1 MMNLLLALTIAVTP
15 AEDFERIAKPVFEQ
29 HCFKCHSGE
38 KPKAGLNLSTAK
50 LALEGSRS
58 GPVVT
63 AGDVDGSLIVQVLA
77 AGHDTHMPPDVQ
89 LEKAEI
95 DKIAEWVKELPK
107 QVVAARKE
115 MQVTEKD
122 RQHWA
127 FRPVKAPATTSP
139 HAIDELI
146 SAKLIEKSLA
156 LSKPADRRT
165 LARRLW
171 FDLIGLPPTPEEVE
185 AFVTDSS
192 PDAYAK
198 LVDKLLASPHYGERW
213 ARHWLDLARFAD
225 AEADSV
231 NPREQVPASAHYFR
245 DYVIRSFNAD
255 KPYDR
260 FLMEQLAGDLL
271 APDDRDAV
279 IATAFLRL
287 SPPSGAEG
295 EKARYD
301 ELDDMVATTSS
312 VFLGLTVGCAR
323 CHDHK
328 TDPIP
333 QRDYYRLT
341 AVFAGT
347 ERKSLPVPTAE
358 AKVADEAA
366 EKKRQAE
373 LAEIRA
379 KIEDLEKP
387 VRDQIDPDEMPA
399 PDFVGPPPPSAF
411 FKFRERELA
420 RLRQKLTEAEG
431 EQPRIATAPAVSE
444 KSDPPKAHLLL
455 RGDPRSV
462 GDEVTPGALVVLSA
476 DGGNLSPD
484 QRRLALARWLASPQH
499 PLTARVMVNRL
510 WHYHFGRGFVDTTSN
525 FGPAGGKPTHP
536 VLLDWLAAEFVRSG
550 WSVKHMHRLIVTSA
564 TYQQSSLESPE
575 QKTLDPENRLWSRY
589 PRRRLEAEAI
599 RDAILFTSGRLNP
612 VMFGPGARARPGDV
626 ALAPEAARSPL
637 AVREG
642 PQQARRSVY
651 LSVSRSAPSVLL
663 ESFDQP
669 APACPCDARR
679 STTVAPQALLLLNAP
694 FIIEQADYFA
704 RRVKSEAGNDPAA
717 QVDRIYRMAL
727 GRPPKDSERQKAIQ
741 FLSDPVLKQRPGRR
755 PGADDPGALADL
767 AHVIYNLNEFVWV
780 D

>member
-1 MMNLLLALTIAVTP
+1 MTPLVLSIFIAVTP
-15 AEDFERIAKPVFEQ
+15 AEDFERVKPVLAQ
-29 HCFKCHSGE
+29 HCFKCHDGE
-38 KPKAGLNLSTAK
+38 KPKAGLS
-50 LALEGSRS
+50 LASAEKALAGSRS
-58 GPVVT
+58 GPIVT
-63 AGDVDGSLIVQVLA
+63 AGNVDASLIVQVLA
-77 AGHDTHMPPDVQ
+77 AGHDTHMPPDGQ
-89 LEKAEI
+89 LEKADI
-95 DKIAEWVKELPK
+95 DKIADWVKGLPK
-107 QVVAARKE
+107 QAIAPRKE
-115 MQVTEKD
+115 MQVTAKD
-122 RQHWA
+122 REHWA
-127 FRPVKAPATTSP
+127 FQPLKPPTVTAPNP
-139 HAIDELI
+139 IDELI
-146 SAKLIEKSLA
+146 TVKLKEKGLT
-156 LSKPADRRT
+156 LSKPAERRV

-171 FDLIGLPPTPEEVE
+171 FDLIGLPPTPEDVE
-185 AFVTDSS
+185 AFIVDTSS
-192 PDAYAK
+192 DAYAR
-198 LVDKLLASPHYGERW
+198 LVKKLLASPHYGERW

-225 AEADSV
+225 AEAD
-231 NPREQVPASAHYFR
+231 NPREQVPASAHYYR

-260 FLMEQLAGDLL
+260 FLMEQLAGDLM
-271 APDDRDAV
+271 APNDRDAL
-279 IATAFLRL
+279 IATGFLRL
-287 SPPSGAEG
+287 SPASGAEG

-333 QRDYYRLT
+333 QRDYYRMT

-373 LAEIRA
+373 LA
-379 KIEDLEKP
+379 DLRSQIAELDKP
-387 VRDQIDPDEMPA
+387 VRDQREPDEEP
-399 PDFVGPPPPSAF
+399 PPHFVGPPTESAF
-411 FKFRERELA
+411 SKFRVRELQ
-420 RLRQKLTEAEG
+420 RLSAKLREAEG
-431 EQPRIATAPAVSE
+431 EQPRIATAPAVGE
-444 KSDPPKAHLLL
+444 KNDPPKAHLLL

-462 GDEVTPGALVVLSA
+462 GDEVAPGAPVVLSA
-476 DGGNLSPD
+476 DGGNLAAD
-484 QRRLALARWLASPQH
+484 QRRLALATWLASPQH
-499 PLTARVMVNRL
+499 PLTARVMANRL

-525 FGPAGGKPTHP
+525 FGPAGAKPTHP
-536 VLLDWLAAEFVRSG
+536 ELLDWLAAEFVRSG
-550 WSVKHMHRLIVTSA
+550 WSIKHMHRLIVMSA
-564 TYQQSSLESPE
+564 TYQQASAESAE
-575 QKTLDPENRLWSRY
+575 HKKLDPDNRLWSRY

-694 FIIEQADYFA
+694 FIIEQADYLA
-704 RRVKSEAGNDPAA
+704 RRVKGEAGNDPAA
-717 QVDRIYRMAL
+717 QVDRLYRMTL
-727 GRPPKDSERQKAIQ
+727 GRPPKDSEKEKAIR
-741 FLSDPVLKQRPGRR
+741 FLNDPVLKQRAGRR

>member
-1 MMNLLLALTIAVTP
+1 MPLMFAMFIAVTP
-15 AEDFERIAKPVFEQ
+15 AEDFERIKPVFAQ
-29 HCFKCHSGE
+29 HCFKCHEGE
-38 KPKAGLNLSTAK
+38 KPKAGLDLSTAAK
-50 LALEGSRS
+50 VLEGSRS
-58 GPVVT
+58 GPIVT
-63 AGDVDGSLIVQVLA
+63 AGNADGSLLVHVLA
-77 AGHDTHMPPDVQ
+77 AGHETHMPPDVQ
-89 LEKAEI
+89 LAKGDI
-95 DKIAEWVKELPK
+95 DKIAEWVKGLPK
-107 QVVAARKE
+107 QAVATRKE
-115 MQVTEKD
+115 MQVTAKD
-122 RQHWA
+122 REHWA
-127 FRPVKAPATTSP
+127 FRPVEAPATTSSNP
-139 HAIDELI
+139 IDELI
-146 SAKLIEKSLA
+146 SIKLKDKGLA
-156 LSKPADRRT
+156 LSQPAERRV

-171 FDLIGLPPTPEEVE
+171 FDLIGLPPTPEEIETFVADTSPE
-185 AFVTDSS
+185 AYV
-192 PDAYAK
+192 K

-225 AEADSV
+225 AEGE
-231 NPREQVPASAHYFR
+231 NPREQVPASAHFYR
-245 DYVIRSFNAD
+245 DYVINSFNAD

-260 FLMEQLAGDLL
+260 FLMEQLAGDLMS
-271 APDDRDAV
+271 PNDREAL

-287 SPPSGAEG
+287 SPASGAQG
-295 EKARYD
+295 DKARYD

-333 QRDYYRLT
+333 QRDYYRMT

-347 ERKSLPVPTAE
+347 ERKALPVPTAE

-366 EKKRQAE
+366 EKKRQTE
-373 LAEIRA
+373 LVELRTQ
-379 KIEDLEKP
+379 IEELEKP
-387 VRDQIDPDEMPA
+387 VRDQREPDETPP
-399 PDFVGPPPPSAF
+399 PDFVGPPSPSMF
-411 FKFRERELA
+411 SKFRERELE
-420 RLRQKLTEAEG
+420 RLRTKLREG
-431 EQPRIATAPAVSE
+431 ESEQPRIATAPAVGE
-444 KSDPPKAHLLL
+444 KDDPPKAHLLL

-462 GDEVTPGALVVLSA
+462 SDEVTPGALMVLSS
-476 DGGNLSPD
+476 DGGSLAAD
-484 QRRLALARWLASPQH
+484 QRRLALARWMATPTH
-499 PLTARVMVNRL
+499 PLTARVMANRL

-525 FGPAGGKPTHP
+525 FGPAGAKPTHP
-536 VLLDWLAAEFVRSG
+536 ELLDWLAAEFVRSG

-564 TYQQSSLESPE
+564 TYQQSSAESSDH
-575 QKTLDPENRLWSRY
+575 KKLDPDNHLWSRF

-599 RDAILFTSGRLNP
+599 RDAILMTSGRLNP
-612 VMFGPGARARPGDV
+612 VMFGPGARARPGDA

-669 APACPCDARR
+669 APACPCDQRR

-694 FIIEQADYFA
+694 FIIEQADYLA
-704 RRVKSEAGNDPAA
+704 RRVKTDAGTDPAA
-717 QVDRIYRMAL
+717 QVDRLYRMTL
-727 GRPPKDSERQKAIQ
+727 GRPPKDSEKEKAIK
-741 FLSDPVLKQRPGRR
+741 FLNDPAVKLRPGRR